1 MNSKKKQLYPKSSL
15 PRGQKDISGDELRI
29 TNLIISKI
37 SAVYE
42 SYGFEGL
49 STPAFEFSESLGKF
63 LPDDDRPNSG
73 VFSFLDDDD
82 QWLSLRYDLTS
93 PLARYVAEN
102 NDQLPKPFRRYQT
115 GSVWRNEKPG
125 PGRFREFIQMDVDNI
140 GPDNP
145 IADAEMVMIA
155 SDCVENLG
163 IPTKNYDIRVS
174 NRKILDAIIEV
185 INNDNNDDISAE
197 RQLIILRA
205 IDKLDRI
212 GYEGVEKLLGS
223 GRKDES
229 GDFTKG
235 AELESLQ
242 IKRIID
248 FTQSGESSR
257 SATLSNLNKLV
268 YGSSIGEQGIEE
280 LSAINS
286 FLNDTG
292 YGDEKI
298 IFDPSVVR
306 GLGYYTGPIFEANLS
321 FDNNSDSNI
330 SNFGSIGGGGR
341 YDDLVARFNG
351 NTMPATGFSIGVSRL
366 YTTLKSMNYNL
377 EDKNYGPVIILSMDK
392 EAQANYHKMA
402 KELRDIG
409 IKTEVYTGNSGLKAQ
424 MKYADRRNSPLVI
437 IEGTIEREE
446 GTLTIKDLIE
456 GKKLSNSVQDRET
469 WTEKRPAQEVIK
481 RSSLI
486 DKVCNIMQ
494 RYGYKENDKKY

>member
-1 MNSKKKQLYPKSSL
+1 MNKKKKQLYPRSSL

-49 STPAFEFSESLGKF
+49 STPAFEFSEALGKF

-102 NDQLPKPFRRYQT
+102 YDLLPKPFRRYQT

-125 PGRFREFIQMDVDNI
+125 PGRFREFIQIDADNV
-140 GPDNP
+140 GTDNP

-155 SDCVENLG
+155 ADCIESLG
-163 IPTKNYDIRVS
+163 ISNENYDVRIS
-174 NRKILDAIIEV
+174 NRKILDAIIE
-185 INNDNNDDISAE
+185 IIHNDNKEDISAE

-235 AELESLQ
+235 AELAVSQ
-242 IKRIID
+242 IVRIID
-248 FTQSGESSR
+248 FTQSGDSSR
-257 SATLSNLNKLV
+257 STTLDNLNKLV
-268 YGSSIGEQGIEE
+268 YGSSIGEEGIEE
-280 LSAINS
+280 LSVINN

-321 FDNNSDSNI
+321 FSNNLDSN
-330 SNFGSIGGGGR
+330 SSSFGSIGGGGR

-366 YTTLKSMNYNL
+366 YATLKSINYNL
-377 EDKNYGPVIILSMDK
+377 VDNFYGPVIILSMDK

-402 KELRDIG
+402 KELRDVG
-409 IKTEVYTGNSGLKAQ
+409 IKTEVYTGSFGLKAQ
-424 MKYADRRNSPLVI
+424 MKYADRRHSPLVI

-469 WTEKRPAQEVIK
+469 WTEKRPAQEVIQ
-481 RSSLI
+481 RSDLVN
-486 DKVCNIMQ
+486 KVCNMMQ
-494 RYGYKENDKKY
+494 RYGYQKK

>member
-1 MNSKKKQLYPKSSL
+1 MNKKKKQLYPRSSL

-49 STPAFEFSESLGKF
+49 STPAFEFSEALGKF

-102 NDQLPKPFRRYQT
+102 NDLLPKPFRRYQT

-125 PGRFREFIQMDVDNI
+125 PGRFREFIQIDADNV
-140 GPDNP
+140 GTDNP

-155 SDCVENLG
+155 ADCIESLG
-163 IPTKNYDIRVS
+163 ISNENYDVRIS
-174 NRKILDAIIEV
+174 NRKILDAIIE
-185 INNDNNDDISAE
+185 IIHNDNKEDISAE

-205 IDKLDRI
+205 IDKLDKI

-235 AELESLQ
+235 AELAVSQ
-242 IKRIID
+242 IVRIID
-248 FTQSGESSR
+248 FTQSGDSSR
-257 SATLSNLNKLV
+257 STTLDNLNKLV
-268 YGSSIGEQGIEE
+268 YGSSIGEEGIEE
-280 LSAINS
+280 LSVINN

-321 FDNNSDSNI
+321 FSNNLDSN
-330 SNFGSIGGGGR
+330 SSSFGSIGGGGR

-366 YTTLKSMNYNL
+366 YATLKSINYNL
-377 EDKNYGPVIILSMDK
+377 VDNFYGPVIILSMDK

-402 KELRDIG
+402 KELRDVG
-409 IKTEVYTGNSGLKAQ
+409 IKTEVYTGSFGLKAQ
-424 MKYADRRNSPLVI
+424 MKYADRRHSPLVI

-469 WTEKRPAQEVIK
+469 WTEKRPAQEVIQ
-481 RSSLI
+481 RSDLVN
-486 DKVCNIMQ
+486 KVCNMMQ
-494 RYGYKENDKKY
+494 RYGYQKK

>member
-1 MNSKKKQLYPKSSL
+1 MNKKKKQLYPRSSL

-49 STPAFEFSESLGKF
+49 STPAFEFSEALGKF

-82 QWLSLRYDLTS
+82 QWLSLSYDLTS

-102 NDQLPKPFRRYQT
+102 NDLLPKPFRRYQT

-125 PGRFREFIQMDVDNI
+125 PGRFREFIQIDADNV
-140 GPDNP
+140 GTDNP

-155 SDCVENLG
+155 ADCIESLG
-163 IPTKNYDIRVS
+163 ISNENYDVRIS
-174 NRKILDAIIEV
+174 NRKILDAIIE
-185 INNDNNDDISAE
+185 IIHNDNKEDISAE

-235 AELESLQ
+235 AELAVSQ
-242 IKRIID
+242 IVRIID
-248 FTQSGESSR
+248 FTQSGDSSR
-257 SATLSNLNKLV
+257 STTLDNLNKLV
-268 YGSSIGEQGIEE
+268 YGSSIGEEGIEE
-280 LSAINS
+280 LSVINN

-321 FDNNSDSNI
+321 FSNNLDSN
-330 SNFGSIGGGGR
+330 SSSFGSIGGGGR

-366 YTTLKSMNYNL
+366 YATLKSINYNL
-377 EDKNYGPVIILSMDK
+377 VDNFYGPVIILSMDK

-402 KELRDIG
+402 KELRDVG
-409 IKTEVYTGNSGLKAQ
+409 IKTEVYTGSFGLKAQ
-424 MKYADRRNSPLVI
+424 MKYADRRHSPLVI

-469 WTEKRPAQEVIK
+469 WTEKRPAQEVIQ
-481 RSSLI
+481 RSDLVN
-486 DKVCNIMQ
+486 KVCNMMQ
-494 RYGYKENDKKY
+494 RYGYQKK